1 MMKTA
6 VRIALCLCVLF
17 GGLIAGNSAVLGA
30 KSLDTPSSKGQ
41 MDLSKWDVHGD
52 SLVSLDGEWEFYWSR
67 LLAPD
72 DFQQENP
79 PELSGYFRSPGYW
92 NRGAVAAS
100 LPADGF
106 ATIRLTAQIPLMDE
120 MLAIKTNNIFSAYHI
135 WVNGHEIATAGKVG
149 TSAAAAEP
157 KQIVQVAPFHVN
169 GERRL
174 EIIIQLSNYSYTK
187 SGLQGSLILGT
198 AKQVMER
205 YQRDVESAYLAFGAC
220 SLMAIYHI
228 MLYLLRRSYKS
239 ALYFG
244 VFCLLVSI
252 RILFVND
259 RYIYNWFPNLNWELF
274 CKVPYAVFYFG
285 LSLVMTLVHSL
296 YPEFFSRRILRLTQW
311 LGALSTIFCL
321 VTPQRLYDKIL
332 IPMEL
337 YTIGLIGYCLYVLWR
352 AIRIKRE
359 DTLIFFAGFIGL
371 SITIVHDFLYM
382 SEISGT
388 GSLAPYGLL
397 VFIFAQS
404 IILARKFARAFRDVE
419 QLSEK
424 LMSMDK
430 MKDEFLAQTSHE
442 LRTPLHGMIGLAE
455 SLLDGIAGRLP
466 DKALGHLELIV
477 GSGRRL
483 GNLVSDVLDYSRLKH
498 KELVL
503 HITEVDLHDVVDMVM
518 QLIKPLLHGKP
529 IGLVNRVPKGLTVFA
544 DENRL
549 QQIFHNLLGNAMKH
563 TETGTITVSVSKA
576 SDERVAIAVIDTGE
590 GIPKEQRERI
600 FQAYEQGGDSL
611 TPGTGLGL
619 AITRKLVELHVG
631 KLQVQNGEDRGTTF
645 TFELPTVHGQAV
657 RSEQLQQPLLRNYE
671 DPYTETIDSNS
682 RSQAVS
688 NEESD
693 GSGDVIGYQI
703 LIVDDEQVNLQVLR
717 DHLHFERYMVTEAA
731 DSRQALQLIEN
742 GFKPDLLILDVMMPR
757 MSGFELCSIIRKTYS
772 ASELPIILL
781 TAKSLGK
788 DQMEGFE
795 SGANDYLTKPVMK
808 SELLAR
814 IRLHLQISKWNQ
826 ALEDRVTERTAQLE
840 DTLDSLHQAKIR
852 LIQAEKLASLGGLVA
867 GIAHEINTP
876 IGIGVTAS
884 SHLVSLSSEMADK
897 YAQGILSRKELT
909 SFINELEETSSLLL
923 SNLQRTEKLISSFKQ
938 VAVDQTAE
946 EQRSFQVKSYL
957 MDIFLSLWP
966 KWKHSR
972 HRFFIE
978 IDESLELF
986 GYPGAFYQILTNL
999 ILNSLLHGFED
1010 VEQGTI
1016 MVQGRVDGSMLELVY
1031 RDDGK
1036 GIDSSLLSRI
1046 FDPFVTTKRGQGGT
1060 GLGLSIVY
1068 NLVTQLWKG
1077 SIRCESESNIGT
1089 AITIRF
1095 PLIAG
1100 EGRESA

>member
-1 MMKTA
+1 MKTVVRFA
-6 VRIALCLCVLF
+6 VGVCLLIVVLF
-17 GGLIAGNSAVLGA
+17 AGNNTVLGA
-30 KSLDTPSSKGQ
+30 KSPDLLSAKGQ
-41 MDLSKWDVHGD
+41 LDLSEWDVHAD

-67 LLAPD
+67 LLTPR
-72 DFQQENP
+72 DFQQTNLP
-79 PELSGYFRSPGYW
+79 DISGYFRSPGYW
-92 NRGAVAAS
+92 NRGAVASS

-106 ATIRLTAQIPLMDE
+106 ATIRLTARIPHMDE
-120 MLAIKTNNIFSAYHI
+120 MLAIKTNNIFSAYRI
-135 WVNGHEIATAGKVG
+135 WVNGNEIAAAGKVG
-149 TSAAAAEP
+149 TTAASAVP
-157 KQIVQVAPFHVN
+157 KQIVQVAPFHVR
-169 GERRL
+169 GDRL

-187 SGLQGSLILGT
+187 SGLQGSLILGS

-205 YQRDVESAYLAFGAC
+205 YQRDVEGAYLSFGAC
-220 SLMAIYHI
+220 SLMAIYHL
-228 MLYLLRRSYKS
+228 MLYMLRRGYQS

-259 RYIYNWFPNLNWELF
+259 RYIYNWFPDLNWELF
-274 CKVPYAVFYFG
+274 SKVPYAVFYFG
-285 LSLVMTLVHSL
+285 LSLVMTLVYSL
-296 YPEFFSRRILRLTQW
+296 YPEFFSRRVLRLTQW
-311 LGALSTIFCL
+311 ISALSTVFCL
-321 VTPQRLYDKIL
+321 ATPQRIYDKIL

-337 YTIGLIGYCLYVLWR
+337 YTIGLIGYCLYVLWM

-359 DTLIFFAGFIGL
+359 DTLIFFAGFTGL

-397 VFIFAQS
+397 IFIFAQS
-404 IILARKFARAFRDVE
+404 IILARKFSRAFRDVE

-424 LMSMDK
+424 LLSMDK

-483 GNLVSDVLDYSRLKH
+483 GNLVADVLDYSRLKH
-498 KELVL
+498 KELRL
-503 HITEVDLHDVVDMVM
+503 HITEVDLHDVVHQVM
-518 QLIKPLLHGKP
+518 QLINPLLQGKP
-529 IGLVNRVPKGLTVFA
+529 IELVNGVPKGLTVFA

-563 TETGTITVSVSKA
+563 TEAGTIAVSVGRA
-576 SDERVAIAVIDTGE
+576 SEERIAISVRDTGE
-590 GIPKEQRERI
+590 GIPEEQHERI
-600 FQAYEQGGDSL
+600 FQAYEQVGDSL

-619 AITRKLVELHVG
+619 AITRKLVELHEG
-631 KLQVQNGEDRGTTF
+631 KLQVQNAAGSGTTF
-645 TFELPTVHGQAV
+645 TFELPTVRGQALK
-657 RSEQLQQPLLRNYE
+657 SELLPSSLLRNQDVLHNE
-671 DPYTETIDSNS
+671 TTELVVRPQEIL
-682 RSQAVS
+682 V
-688 NEESD
+688 EEFEGIGD
-693 GSGDVIGYQI
+693 AGSHHI

-717 DHLHFERYMVTEAA
+717 DHLHFDRYKVTEAA
-731 DSRQALQLIEN
+731 DSKQALHLIES
-742 GFKPDLLILDVMMPR
+742 GFKPDLLILDVMMPK
-757 MSGFELCSIIRKTYS
+757 MSGFELCSMIRKSYS

-781 TAKSLGK
+781 TAKSLGR
-788 DQMEGFE
+788 DLMEGFD

-814 IRLHLQISKWNQ
+814 VRLHLQISKWNQ
-826 ALEDRVTERTAQLE
+826 ALEDRVTQRTVQLE
-840 DTLDSLHQAKIR
+840 DTLESLHQAKIR

-867 GIAHEINTP
+867 GIAHEINSP

-884 SHLVSLSSEMADK
+884 SHLVSLSGEMAKK

-909 SFINELEETSSLLL
+909 SFISELEETSSLLL

-946 EQRSFQVKSYL
+946 EERVFQVKSYL
-957 MDIFLSLWP
+957 MDIFQSLRP
-966 KWKHSR
+966 KWKNSN
-972 HRFFIE
+972 HRFFVE
-978 IDESLELF
+978 VDESLELF
-986 GYPGAFYQILTNL
+986 GYPGAFYQLMTNL
-999 ILNSLLHGFED
+999 ILNSLLHGFEG
-1010 VEQGTI
+1010 VEHGTI
-1016 MVQGRVDGSMLELVY
+1016 TIQAQADGEMLEFVY
-1031 RDDGK
+1031 RDDGR
-1036 GIDSSLLSRI
+1036 GIDSSLISRI

-1068 NLVTQLWKG
+1068 NIVTQLWQG
-1077 SIRCESESNIGT
+1077 SIRCESELNEGT
-1089 AITIRF
+1089 VFTIRL

-1100 EGRESA
+1100 VGRKLA